1 MISRRRVFHKKA
13 FTLLELL
20 LVVTILGIMVAVVAP
35 SFSRNLAGFR
45 VESAAYTLAHW
56 MQYAQEKAVMTG
68 KQQKL
73 ELQYDGKSWGYGIE
87 GERRR
92 EQISA
97 GLNVLM
103 VEGDQPPLAFLFER
117 DGSISEADVVIEDP
131 FICLSKTVTTRN
143 GFGRIEI
150 E

>member
-1 MISRRRVFHKKA
+1 MISRRRCFHKKA

-20 LVVTILGIMVAVVAP
+20 LVAAILGIMAAVAAT
-35 SFSRNLAGFR
+35 SFSRSLAGFQ
-45 VESAAYTLAHW
+45 VESAADTLAQW

-73 ELQYDGKSWGYGIE
+73 VFQYDGKSWRYE
-87 GERRR
+87 VAGERRR
-92 EQISA
+92 EQLPA
-97 GLNVLM
+97 RLNVLTS
-103 VEGDQPPLAFLFER
+103 EGGQPPSEFLFER
-117 DGSISEADVVIEDP
+117 DGSVSEGDVVVEDP
-131 FICLSKTVTTRN
+131 FKDLRKRVTTRN

>member
-20 LVVTILGIMVAVVAP
+20 LVVTILGVMVAVAAP

-68 KQQKL
+68 QQQKL
-73 ELQYDGKSWGYGIE
+73 ALQYDGKGWGYEIE

-92 EQISA
+92 EQIPA
-97 GLNVLM
+97 GLNVLTA
-103 VEGDQPPLAFLFER
+103 EGDQPPLEFLFER

-131 FICLSKTVTTRN
+131 FKDLSKTITTRN